1 MLTVVATCGVNIHS
15 FWCIVRCLSASFVK
29 PQYFSTHSIVFC
41 RMMCFRFT
49 LCNVSKL
56 FIRVH
61 ILSSQ
66 WVISMFEWIVSVG
79 WWVYSLWCWNC
90 VFRGTVYH
98 EWIYVLSFVVIHR
111 KQFLVTESQY
121 EQNIPNPRICS
132 KLGGKLHRNHCLWF
146 NALQNQS
153 RQQCI

>member
-1 MLTVVATCGVNIHS
+1 MLTVVATCGVNMHN

-56 FIRVH
+56 FIRVL

-66 WVISMFEWIVSVG
+66 WVVSMIWVNSISWMMG
-79 WWVYSLWCWNC
+79 WFIMVLKLCIQGHGLSWMNICF
-90 VFRGTVYH
+90 VFRRNSQKTISGY
-98 EWIYVLSFVVIHR
+98 WIAVWTKY
-111 KQFLVTESQY
+111 
-121 EQNIPNPRICS
+121 S
-132 KLGGKLHRNHCLWF
+132 KSKNM
-146 NALQNQS
+146 
-153 RQQCI
+153 

>member
-15 FWCIVRCLSASFVK
+15 FWCIVRCLSALFDK

-41 RMMCFRFT
+41 RMMRFRFT

-66 WVISMFEWIVSVG
+66 WVVSMIWVNSVSWMMGLFIMVLKLCIQG
-79 WWVYSLWCWNC
+79 HGLSWVNM
-90 VFRGTVYH
+90 F
-98 EWIYVLSFVVIHR
+98 LSFVAIHR
-111 KQFLVTESQY
+111 KRFLVTESQY

-132 KLGGKLHRNHCLWF
+132 KLGDKLHRNHCLWF